1 MELAADLVAVD
12 ETIGSMVES
21 VLMLMELV
29 AELVVELLLMELAAM
44 TKLMVVNTVAG
55 SVVVITD
62 LMVVRTST
70 NSMADLLQP
79 IM

>member
-29 AELVVELLLMELAAM
+29 AELMVKFLLMELAAM
-44 TKLMVVNTVAG
+44 TKLMVVKTVAG
-55 SVVVITD
+55 SVVAITD

-70 NSMADLLQP
+70 NSMVDLPQP
-79 IM
+79 IW